1 MKKIA
6 FLLAAAIS
14 IAVNG
19 QEDQQ
24 LPGIKTIFGNGISH
38 GAYGAFSM
46 GYTNIDNRD
55 VAIFGGRGAWIIN
68 HSLGI
73 GFGGTGFVSTSRYDN
88 YINSDALLS
97 GGYGGF
103 LLEPILFPKFPVHIA
118 LPILMGA
125 GGAAYSKSVQ
135 YNNMHNN
142 NDYEPIDAAPFFFVK
157 PGIELEL
164 NMVRFVRLAAGVYY
178 LKTSNVNINNLPGN
192 VLSGFSGQLTV
203 KIGFF

>member
-1 MKKIA
+1 MKKTA

-14 IAVNG
+14 IAINA

-24 LPGIKTIFGNGISH
+24 LPEIKTLFGNGISH

-46 GYTNIDNRD
+46 GYTTIDNRD
-55 VAIFGGRGAWIIN
+55 VALFGGRGAWIIN

-73 GFGGTGFVSTSRYDN
+73 GFGGEGFVSTSRYDN
-88 YINSDALLS
+88 SISSDAILS

-118 LPILMGA
+118 IPILMGA
-125 GGAAYSKSVQ
+125 GGAAYSKSVH
-135 YNNMHNN
+135 YNNTHYEKQ
-142 NDYEPIDAAPFFFVK
+142 YEPIDAAPFFFIK

-178 LKTSNVNINNLPGN
+178 LKTSNVNINSLPGN
-192 VLSGFSGQLTV
+192 ALSGFSGQLTV
-203 KIGFF
+203 KIGIF